1 MHGTSIRTLRTA
13 QWMRSSRTRLTALEY
28 IDCYHALAELAPR
41 ELKPGGHLL
50 VMVGQLNM
58 PEIIAA
64 LNRPPLVYRWA
75 LNYRMGGPPP
85 AS

>member
-1 MHGTSIRTLRTA
+1 MDAIITDPPYS
-13 QWMRSSRTRLTALEY
+13 LEY
-28 IDCYHALAELAPR
+28 IHCYHALAELAPR